1 MRRAVASPEPAFKQH
16 RWRGNCWRALLAHAI
31 QPTRGAS
38 NNWAA
43 TTTRANGVFTACS
56 PMVDD
61 LGEVMKQRR
70 SLETA
75 LAEMEANYRRRPSA
89 TLARMIEQLK
99 AELAFRKE
107 RSS

>member
-1 MRRAVASPEPAFKQH
+1 
-16 RWRGNCWRALLAHAI
+16 LAHAI

-38 NNWAA
+38 YDWAA
-43 TTTRANGVFTACS
+43 TTTRANGVFRACC

-61 LGEVMKQRR
+61 LDEVMKQRR

>member
-1 MRRAVASPEPAFKQH
+1 
-16 RWRGNCWRALLAHAI
+16 
-31 QPTRGAS
+31 
-38 NNWAA
+38 
-43 TTTRANGVFTACS
+43 
-56 PMVDD
+56 MVDD
-61 LGEVMKQRR
+61 LDEVMKQRR

-99 AELAFRKE
+99 AELAFRKA